1 MFLNQLSEKEKE
13 AFISLSVHVSNSNG
27 IFADEEKVMIQ
38 EYSKEME
45 IPEFDTNEAK
55 SIDEIINVFKSS
67 ELHIKK
73 VIMLEVLGLVYSDGF
88 YDAEEENFIKKFS
101 NDIGLA
107 DEIVESLT
115 VAIKKYSDALKEV
128 CGAVEWELKYFNISR

>member
-101 NDIGLA
+101 DNIGLA

-128 CGAVEWELKYFNISR
+128 CGAVE

>member
-115 VAIKKYSDALKEV
+115 VAIKIYSDALKEV
-128 CGAVEWELKYFNISR
+128 CGAVE

>member
-1 MFLNQLSEKEKE
+1 MFLNQLAEKEKE
-13 AFISLSVHVSNSNG
+13 AIISLSVHVSNSNG

-101 NDIGLA
+101 DDIGLA

-128 CGAVEWELKYFNISR
+128 CGAVEWELKYF

>member
-1 MFLNQLSEKEKE
+1 MFLNQLSEKEEE

-101 NDIGLA
+101 DDIGLA

-128 CGAVEWELKYFNISR
+128 CGAVE

>member
-101 NDIGLA
+101 DDIGLA

-128 CGAVEWELKYFNISR
+128 CGAVE

>member
-67 ELHIKK
+67 ELHFKK

-101 NDIGLA
+101 DDIGLA

-128 CGAVEWELKYFNISR
+128 CGAVEWELKYF

>member
-1 MFLNQLSEKEKE
+1 
-13 AFISLSVHVSNSNG
+13 
-27 IFADEEKVMIQ
+27 
-38 EYSKEME
+38 ME

-101 NDIGLA
+101 DDIGLA

-128 CGAVEWELKYFNISR
+128 CGAVE

>member
-88 YDAEEENFIKKFS
+88 YDAEEEKFIKKFS
-101 NDIGLA
+101 DDIGLA

-128 CGAVEWELKYFNISR
+128 CGAVE

>member
-1 MFLNQLSEKEKE
+1 MFLNQLSVKEKE

-101 NDIGLA
+101 DDIGLA

-128 CGAVEWELKYFNISR
+128 CGAVE

>member
-67 ELHIKK
+67 ELHFKK

-101 NDIGLA
+101 DDIGLA

-128 CGAVEWELKYFNISR
+128 CGAVE

>member
-128 CGAVEWELKYFNISR
+128 CGAV

>member
-115 VAIKKYSDALKEV
+115 VAIKIYSDALKEV
-128 CGAVEWELKYFNISR
+128 CGAVEWELKYF

>member
-88 YDAEEENFIKKFS
+88 YDAEEEYFIKKFS
-101 NDIGLA
+101 DDIGLA

-128 CGAVEWELKYFNISR
+128 CGAVE

>member
-45 IPEFDTNEAK
+45 IPEYDTNEAK
-55 SIDEIINVFKSS
+55 SIEEIINVFKSS

-101 NDIGLA
+101 DDIGLA

-128 CGAVEWELKYFNISR
+128 CGAVE

>member
-101 NDIGLA
+101 DDIGLA

-128 CGAVEWELKYFNISR
+128 CGAVEWELKYF

>member
-38 EYSKEME
+38 EYSNEME

-101 NDIGLA
+101 DDIGLA

-128 CGAVEWELKYFNISR
+128 CGAVE

>member
-128 CGAVEWELKYFNISR
+128 CGAVEWELKYF

>member
-1 MFLNQLSEKEKE
+1 M
-13 AFISLSVHVSNSNG
+13 SVHVSNSNG

-101 NDIGLA
+101 DDIGLA

-128 CGAVEWELKYFNISR
+128 CGAVE

>member
-128 CGAVEWELKYFNISR
+128 CGAVE

>member
-88 YDAEEENFIKKFS
+88 YDAEEENFIKKLS
-101 NDIGLA
+101 DDIGLA

-128 CGAVEWELKYFNISR
+128 CGAVE

>member
-88 YDAEEENFIKKFS
+88 YDAEEENFIKKCS
-101 NDIGLA
+101 DDIGLA

-128 CGAVEWELKYFNISR
+128 CGAVE

>member
-13 AFISLSVHVSNSNG
+13 AFISLSVHVSHSNG

-101 NDIGLA
+101 NDIGCQTSFS
-107 DEIVESLT
+107 ERS
-115 VAIKKYSDALKEV
+115 
-128 CGAVEWELKYFNISR
+128 